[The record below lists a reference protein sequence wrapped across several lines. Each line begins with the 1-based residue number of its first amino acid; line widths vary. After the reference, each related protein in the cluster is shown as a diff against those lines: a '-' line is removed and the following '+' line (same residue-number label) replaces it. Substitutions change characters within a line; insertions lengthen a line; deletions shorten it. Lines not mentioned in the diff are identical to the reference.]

1 MTSIRCSQ
9 CSLVNFTTASTC
21 KRCGTPLAIEEMTD
35 WETNPHNH
43 DTAYTPPTD
52 GWSSVQTQ
60 LPPQTYYAST
70 HPVSDS
76 RSKKTIGIVVIA
88 ILCVVAVISIPL
100 YLKSGK
106 AMDSVSY
113 NWRDYSPD
121 DVSFSIS
128 MPGEPKHATMGRGG
142 LQMHMTTVELGKH
155 NAFAVMY
162 ADLPPAAMNLPV
174 DRIFDAALESMKRR
188 QEMIVLSRK
197 EISLE
202 GHTGMELGLKPPAS
216 AGAVGTGVCRIYWI
230 PPRLYIIA
238 AGGPD
243 SPEQSAAKTRF
254 LDSFKLLKK

>member
-9 CSLVNFTTASTC
+9 CSLVNFSTANAC
-21 KRCGTPLAIEEMTD
+21 KRCGSPLAVEGATD
-35 WETNPHNH
+35 WEAGRNNFAETY
-43 DTAYTPPTD
+43 APPAD

-60 LPPQTYYAST
+60 LPPQTYYASS

-76 RSKKTIGIVVIA
+76 RSKKTIGIVVVA
-88 ILCVVAVISIPL
+88 ILCLVAVISIPL

-106 AMDSVSY
+106 ATDAVSY
-113 NWRDYSPD
+113 NWREYSPD

-128 MPGEPKHATMGRGG
+128 MPNEPKHATMGRGG
-142 LQMHMTTVELGKH
+142 LQMHMVTVELGKH

-162 ADLPPAAMNLPV
+162 ADLPPEAMNLSE
-174 DRIFDAALESMKRR
+174 DRIFDAAIESMNRR
-188 QEMIVLSRK
+188 QEMIILSRK
-197 EISLE
+197 EISLD

-243 SPEQSAAKTRF
+243 SPEQSAAKARF